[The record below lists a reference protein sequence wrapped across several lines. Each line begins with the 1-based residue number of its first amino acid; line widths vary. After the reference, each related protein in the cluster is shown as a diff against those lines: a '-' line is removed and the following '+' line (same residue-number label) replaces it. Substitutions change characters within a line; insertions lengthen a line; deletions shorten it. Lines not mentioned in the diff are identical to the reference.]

1 MTFRGYTSKLR
12 DVLTVEFDGI
22 DLELFV
28 PGFALVFL
36 TSMYRCMDSFWL
48 RLFTIYKL

>member
-1 MTFRGYTSKLR
+1 MTFRCYTSKLR
-12 DVLTVEFDGI
+12 DVLAVEFDAV
-22 DLELFV
+22 DFELFL